1 MKNKNTIGIFVLA
14 FNRLGHLKK
23 VINALSKYTKGNE
36 VIYIFADNS
45 NIKSSKVNEVHKYI
59 QKLNPKKITHLVNF
73 SR

>member
-23 VINALSKYTKGNE
+23 VINALSKYTKSNE

-45 NIKSSKVNEVHKYI
+45 NIKSILTNLEIISYEFLTLIGNRIIRRY
-59 QKLNPKKITHLVNF
+59 N
-73 SR
+73 